1 MFRKVPYYGTSFFLG
16 LVFFTAGMGKLF
28 AEHRF
33 PGLIGPVWLEERL
46 GEYGLGG
53 YARFIAFSQVVIGF
67 VLLTLRYIPAGA
79 LMLLP
84 MIANILVITLSL
96 QWRGT
101 PYVLAGLLAMNLWLL
116 YADRKWLLPLITG
129 KWPAQ
134 ELPSRGFHLYGHLVW
149 LIGLAIALSAIPIS
163 HHNALFGYVFVV
175 CALLM
180 AWMSPAADRM
190 SRHG

>member
-46 GEYGLGG
+46 AEYGLGG

-84 MIANILVITLSL
+84 MIANILVITISL
-96 QWRGT
+96 HWRGT
-101 PYVLAGLLAMNLWLL
+101 PYILAGLLVMNLWLL
-116 YADRKWLLPLITG
+116 YVDRRWLLPLVTG
-129 KWPAQ
+129 KWPAPGLQ
-134 ELPSRGFHLYGHLVW
+134 SRGFHLYGHLVW

-163 HHNALFGYVFVV
+163 FYNAMFGYFFVV
-175 CALLM
+175 CGLLM